1 MLKAARGDDAP
12 KRVSYLSHANTIGVD
27 LKREVDSDEVSDDDN
42 DEESSEKKNVHS
54 VSAGKVDEGTQCAIC
69 LETFEDA
76 PEPTRL
82 LVCGHTLH
90 AECLQRCSRGSCP
103 ICRAPLERGPDDPL
117 RVEPD
122 KHFHKALRWP
132 NILAAMR
139 KQSILTGLDD
149 AERMMSWFG
158 APSGGEV
165 TFAMLKERLK
175 DSTPM
180 DDVDHAIFLLVEEA
194 DSDRDGKLNMQDITR
209 LLANPTKITMA
220 RYCAIKLV

>member
-1 MLKAARGDDAP
+1 LAQVLPVRAMGCAASASAHPAYLHDGNAP
-12 KRVSYLSHANTIGVD
+12 VARRASYPAET
-27 LKREVDSDEVSDDDN
+27 
-42 DEESSEKKNVHS
+42 
-54 VSAGKVDEGTQCAIC
+54 CAIC

-76 PEPTRL
+76 PEPTIL
-82 LVCGHTLH
+82 LACGHTLH
-90 AECLQRCSRGSCP
+90 CECLRRCSRGTCP